1 MFKINTKKLVMLA
14 IFMALGVVFKFFSI
28 GNGEFRISFWDI
40 PLFMAGI
47 IAGPFYGT
55 LCALGADLIYG
66 LCFSPYPFSFIMMFT
81 TLVWGAMG
89 GFFYKKDMKIIAL
102 FIVVF
107 ITSISATAINS
118 IYLTL
123 YYGWESMLVK
133 LPLRLIVLIVKWPIT
148 SGLIYYLYKYVFSR
162 WVSSKE

>member
-89 GFFYKKDMKIIAL
+89 GLFYKKDMKIIAL

>member
-47 IAGPFYGT
+47 ITGPFYGT

-89 GFFYKKDMKIIAL
+89 GLFYKKDMKIIAL